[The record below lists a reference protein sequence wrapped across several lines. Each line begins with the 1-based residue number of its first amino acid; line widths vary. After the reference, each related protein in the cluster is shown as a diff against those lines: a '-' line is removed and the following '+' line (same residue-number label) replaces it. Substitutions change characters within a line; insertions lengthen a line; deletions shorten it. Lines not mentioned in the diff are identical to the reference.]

1 MFSERFDTKSCGG
14 TRVLAYWQRLC
25 LVAVVLAA
33 PLVVHV
39 PTAQALPPTCQNED
53 IACIVN
59 GKVGEKFC
67 VNGRWSACQVSGGT
81 TTPPGPDPRC
91 ADRTATGTIKC
102 VVSQPDVR
110 HHETDYKGIVFAPND
125 TVYVEADGCVQS
137 GGHGNTWHRYVNPS
151 GPNTGDPGGLYH
163 GLVRIPTGKP
173 TNGALVRILQ
183 VIGQPILVTGT
194 GADVSSLYL
203 HLGFEDDDYSD
214 NGYNDHDDG
223 PDGQCT
229 FAKGG
234 FPTNVVVTIYR
245 NTKATPPLSRF
256 DFDITPNGPSDANG
270 LMYNPYWSWQLRPQ
284 NVGKM
289 PATSTCHDFS
299 ERGSTLGIPDP
310 YLSPSFADCTDQA
323 DSNSVDLRQMC
334 QISGQFAGGFGGHV
348 NWFPITVEGSAFW
361 GDHSGVVQQI
371 FGDDDYTFSF
381 TSDAPGNPL
390 SVNGRNGL
398 HIEFDSDETID
409 HFTSAEW
416 SAFHAAVDNDDKALA
431 EKYFDGHTILTGMYG
446 LDTDHMKAELHPLFA
461 MATRRDANNFENG
474 ANDEAWLMFVRNVGD
489 EGFCSHLLWSAQF
502 EDYTFRLPWR
512 TGMTSVQVDQGKT
525 SFDGTDGTSGPSV
538 RFVPP
543 TVPRQPASEGV
554 YVTFHLG
561 PVSGFPFVDGT
572 LHLIWSG
579 PVSTLNGRKAIE
591 GGQIN
596 RGVRLPEGKAA
607 TGIVVALPPPD
618 EDEEADDI
626 ERKLAVAAQRL
637 QPALRDKVGAARSS
651 VAFPRVTTHRLA
663 SGGPALLA
671 PVRPIQAHPRFV
683 LKPHAVSLGEATQKL
698 ARDAAMARELCAATN
713 NAPFDLPKELC
724 TDVAQRK

>member
-1 MFSERFDTKSCGG
+1 MYSECSDIKLSGG
-14 TRVLAYWQRLC
+14 ALVLAYWRHPWL
-25 LVAVVLAA
+25 AAAVLAA
-33 PLVVHV
+33 SVAFPM
-39 PTAQALPPTCQNED
+39 PAAQALPPACQKES
-53 IACIVN
+53 IACIAN

-67 VNGRWSACQVSGGT
+67 VNGRWSPCQVSGGT
-81 TTPPGPDPRC
+81 TPPAGPDPRC
-91 ADRTATGTIKC
+91 ADRTATGVIKC
-102 VVSQPDVR
+102 VVEQPDVR
-110 HHETDYKGIVFAPND
+110 HHETDYKSIVFAPND
-125 TVYVEADGCVQS
+125 TVYIEADGCVQS
-137 GGHGNTWHRYVNPS
+137 GGRGDTWHRYVNPS
-151 GPNTGDPGGLYH
+151 GPNTVDPGGLYH

-183 VIGQPILVTGT
+183 VIGQPILVTGV
-194 GADVSSLYL
+194 GADVNSLYL
-203 HLGFEDDDYSD
+203 HLGFEDDDYLD

-229 FAKGG
+229 FANGG
-234 FPTNVVVTIYR
+234 FPANVAVTIYR
-245 NTKATPPLSRF
+245 DAKATPPVSRF
-256 DFDITPNGPSDANG
+256 DFDLASNGPPDANG

-284 NVGKM
+284 NAGKM
-289 PATSTCHDFS
+289 PDTSTCHNFS
-299 ERGSTLGIPDP
+299 ERGSTVGVPDL

-334 QISGQFAGGFGGHV
+334 QISGQFSGGFGGHV
-348 NWFPITVEGSAFW
+348 NWFPVTVEGSAFW
-361 GDHSGVVQQI
+361 GDHSGVLQQI

-381 TSDAPGNPL
+381 VSDAPGNPL

-398 HIEFDSDETID
+398 HVEFDSDETID
-409 HFTSAEW
+409 HFTNSEW

-431 EKYFDGHTILTGMYG
+431 QKYFDGHTILTGMYG

-461 MATRRDANNFENG
+461 MATRRDANSFENG
-474 ANDEAWLMFVRNVGD
+474 ANDEAWMMFVRNVGD

-512 TGMTSVQVDQGKT
+512 PGMTSVQVDQSKT

-543 TVPRQPASEGV
+543 TVPRQSENEGV

-561 PVSGFPFVDGT
+561 PVSSFPFIDGT

-579 PVSTLNGRKAIE
+579 PVSVLDAKKLVDGAHSS
-591 GGQIN
+591 
-596 RGVRLPEGKAA
+596 GVRLPEGGKVA
-607 TGIVVALPPPD
+607 TGIVVASPPPE

-637 QPALRDKVGAARSS
+637 QPALRDKVGAARLSL
-651 VAFPRVTTHRLA
+651 AFPRAATHRLA

-671 PVRPIQAHPRFV
+671 PARPILARPRFV
-683 LKPHAVSLGEATQKL
+683 LKPHAVSVGEATQKL
-698 ARDAAMARELCAATN
+698 ARDAAMAHELCAATN
-713 NAPFDLPKELC
+713 NAPFGLPKELC
-724 TDVAQRK
+724 TEAAQRK